1 MKKRYSQLFYRNRQ
15 NPSFSADIIS
25 DEVIKL
31 IQPKSVVD
39 VGCGLGEFLRSFQKR
54 GVEKVLGVDGSW
66 VNKEELKIEK
76 KFFLE
81 ANLEKALPV
90 KEKFDLAISLE
101 VAEHLSEK
109 KAGFFI
115 KKITELAPVVLFS
128 AAIPYQGGTGH
139 INEQWP
145 EYWAALFEKEGY
157 VTIDCLRNKIWSN
170 KKVSFVYAQN
180 SLLFVEKK
188 FLKKNRRLK
197 KVYKE
202 NKNNVLSVV
211 HPNLY
216 LLKAKISE
224 PVFKLFPQ
232 KMPISIKKKL
242 YKILKIY

>member
-1 MKKRYSQLFYRNRQ
+1 MKKTYSRFFYKNRQ
-15 NPSFSADIIS
+15 NPSSSAGVIS
-25 DEVIKL
+25 GEVMKL
-31 IQPKSVVD
+31 MQPKSVVD

-54 GVEKVLGVDGSW
+54 GVEKVLGIDGSW
-66 VNKEELKIEK
+66 VNKAKLKISEK
-76 KFFLE
+76 YFLE

-109 KAGFFI
+109 EASFFI
-115 KKITELAPVVLFS
+115 KKLTELAPVVLFS

-145 EYWAALFEKEGY
+145 EYWVELFEKEGY
-157 VTIDCLRNKIWSN
+157 VPIDCLRSKIWSN

-180 SLLFVEKK
+180 SLLFVKK
-188 FLKKNRRLK
+188 EVLGKNQKLKKA
-197 KVYKE
+197 YEE
-202 NKNNVLSVV
+202 NKNNVLSAV
-211 HPNLY
+211 HPDLY

-232 KMPISIKKKL
+232 KTPSFIKKIL
-242 YKILKIY
+242 RKIMKIR